1 MDAKGQSSP
10 PDNADVKAAFHKPSN
25 DASNR
30 NYRRH
35 SPASNSSSSDG
46 SPEHDRASSPKYA
59 RDDASKPPEY
69 RDRRKADEK
78 DLYKDSGRSHY
89 SRGGDSYKYADRRAS
104 RGSRGYSRIDEQTR
118 HRMDE
123 EERDHHKSTHG
134 GRESRRGSHS
144 DRTRRENDY
153 SRSKDFTQDGDR
165 YSRDKYDD
173 FGHRSKDRE
182 KESGRRSNNFEETER
197 DRRKR
202 DVDDRSERRDYH
214 RSSGDRRIDRT
225 LSREESKGYH
235 SSSTARKDT
244 DGQQSK
250 EGYRN
255 DMKDRDNQKFAK
267 EKKSTD
273 DCDITK
279 DKDLQKRG
287 AEKHLDDAT
296 AFKSDKGSPTK
307 RPRLFSSERDSIFTK
322 DDDAKHSLDLK
333 ESQEPSVKA
342 NEAHP
347 HASGTEAA
355 NDLSAAKSA
364 AMRAAEMVNKNLA
377 GGFGPTGYLS
387 TEQKKKLLWGNK
399 KNTATVEPGHHWD
412 VSMIA
417 EPERQEKFSKL
428 MSLRLPWYLWP
439 IVGCEGRAQGRADS
453 KQPRWEQPS
462 ASRKTEGAAIGFGET
477 IHCRTSKEGW
487 SNGWSGTL
495 RTFRFTQFDFLLRCF
510 VKTMLLVHLGC
521 GMTKKD
527 ADLHPGISVFWLGK
541 FEVQLWRD
549 NLVCLAQF
557 LSTLAHRASTILGQL
572 IYCLAHSHIMTAYQK
587 QAYLTC

>member
-1 MDAKGQSSP
+1 MDAKAQSSP
-10 PDNADVKAAFHKPSN
+10 PNNADVKAAFHKPSN

-46 SPEHDRASSPKYA
+46 SPEHDRA
-59 RDDASKPPEY
+59 RDDASRPPEY
-69 RDRRKADEK
+69 RERRKAGEK

-89 SRGGDSYKYADRRAS
+89 SRGGDSYKYADRHAS

-123 EERDHHKSTHG
+123 EERDHHKSTRG
-134 GRESRRGSHS
+134 GRDSRRGSHS

-153 SRSKDFTQDGDR
+153 SRSKDFTQDEDR

-173 FGHRSKDRE
+173 LGHRSKDRE
-182 KESGRRSNNFEETER
+182 KESGRRNDNFEESER

-202 DVDDRSERRDYH
+202 DADDRSERRDYH

-235 SSSTARKDT
+235 SYSTARRDT
-244 DGQQSK
+244 DGHQSK

-255 DMKDRDNQKFAK
+255 DLREKLAK

-273 DCDITK
+273 DRDIMK
-279 DKDLQKRG
+279 DKDQQKRG

-296 AFKSDKGSPTK
+296 VFKSDKSSPTK
-307 RPRLFSSERDSIFTK
+307 RPKLFSSERDSIFTK
-322 DDDAKHSLDLK
+322 DDDAKHSLGLK
-333 ESQEPSVKA
+333 ESQETSVKS
-342 NEAHP
+342 NEAQP

-399 KNTATVEPGHHWD
+399 KNTVTEESGHHWD

-417 EPERQEKFSKL
+417 DRERQEKFSKL

-439 IVGCEGRAQGRADS
+439 IVGCEGRAQGGANSR
-453 KQPRWEQPS
+453 QPRWGQPS

-477 IHCRTSKEGW
+477 IHCRASKEGW
-487 SNGWSGTL
+487 PNSWSGTL
-495 RTFRFTQFDFLLRCF
+495 KTFRFTVYDFLLRYF
-510 VKTMLLVHLGC
+510 VKVMLLVPLAF

-527 ADLHPGISVFWLGK
+527 ADLHPGISVFRWEDIK
-541 FEVQLWRD
+541 RSFAAITC
-549 NLVCLAQF
+549 N
-557 LSTLAHRASTILGQL
+557 ST
-572 IYCLAHSHIMTAYQK
+572 MTLLTRK
-587 QAYLTC
+587 QAYPTD

>member
-1 MDAKGQSSP
+1 MDAKAQSSP

-69 RDRRKADEK
+69 RERRKADEK

-202 DVDDRSERRDYH
+202 DLDDRSERRDYH

-250 EGYRN
+250 EGCRN
-255 DMKDRDNQKFAK
+255 DLKDRDNQKFAK

-296 AFKSDKGSPTK
+296 AFKSDKSSPTK

-333 ESQEPSVKA
+333 ESQETSVKA

-428 MSLRLPWYLWP
+428 MGVKGELKAEP
-439 IVGCEGRAQGRADS
+439 IANSQDGS
-453 KQPRWEQPS
+453 S
-462 ASRKTEGAAIGFGET
+462 
-477 IHCRTSKEGW
+477 
-487 SNGWSGTL
+487 
-495 RTFRFTQFDFLLRCF
+495 LLRAEKQKELQLDLEKQYTAGLRRRDGRT
-510 VKTMLLVHLGC
+510 VGLG
-521 GMTKKD
+521 
-527 ADLHPGISVFWLGK
+527 L
-541 FEVQLWRD
+541 
-549 NLVCLAQF
+549 
-557 LSTLAHRASTILGQL
+557 
-572 IYCLAHSHIMTAYQK
+572 
-587 QAYLTC
+587 